1 MSKKQ
6 SKNKKKQDQDGADE
20 VAHGPGRQSTW
31 KGAKL
36 QFLEDSVDDFQN
48 SVDHGVFY
56 HQIATSFFQT
66 FGYDEDYQKSVDP
79 ATPLESLK
87 PRDLESIKD
96 EAEREQEGAFCAGLI
111 DKLRPVS
118 ADMSS
123 RMPLSP
129 HIC

>member
-6 SKNKKKQDQDGADE
+6 SKSKKKDQDGADE
-20 VAHGPGRQSTW
+20 VARGPGRQSTW

-36 QFLEDSVDDFQN
+36 QFLEDSVDEFQN
-48 SVDHGVFY
+48 SSNHGVFY
-56 HQIATSFFQT
+56 RQTATRFFQT

-79 ATPLESLK
+79 ETPLESLK

-96 EAEREQEGAFCAGLI
+96 DAEREQEGAFRAGLI
-111 DKLRPVS
+111 DKLRQVS

-123 RMPLSP
+123 RTLFSP
-129 HIC
+129 HIR